1 MLVNFRVKNF
11 MSIEESILLDLRASG
26 QQAHAFNSGISDTH
40 LLNTTAIYGANASGK
55 TTIVLA
61 LKVMQEIVR
70 EGFITRGIKLR
81 VEPFLL
87 DKKTKDKPSEFEVN
101 LIIKGTHYKYGFS
114 ATREKITKEWLY
126 AYPNGEEKEKQTCFI
141 RPGSSSESDQK
152 QERWQDIKEMAGDN
166 VLWLS
171 LGAVFKVSYLEPSVR
186 SVFDWF
192 DKNLKIIVD
201 ESRLEHLGLSFSR
214 FGRFSN
220 DISNNNAA
228 EMCKDEKTKTL
239 ILKYLESVDFSIKK
253 IEVIPKTE
261 VIPEEKRLIRSRT
274 TIHFR
279 PRDKLKLFH
288 SNEHQEGFDL
298 QQESAGT
305 QRFLELLTPW
315 ITALRKGHTLVVDEL
330 NEKLHFRL
338 MRFLWEMF
346 QNKDLNKKHAQLVV
360 TTHDTSLLSLVND
373 LESFKDCIWFC
384 AKKDN
389 GATLLFPLSAYET
402 DSIKDIE
409 EAYRTGRFGGVPF
422 VGDIDFIIDAL
433 LEK

>member
-1 MLVNFRVKNF
+1 MLVNFRVENF

-26 QQAHAFNSGISDTH
+26 QQAHAFNSGISNTH

-70 EGFITRGIKLR
+70 EGFIPRGIKLR

-87 DKKTKDKPSEFEVN
+87 DKKTKNRPSEFEVN
-101 LIIKGTHYKYGFS
+101 LIIKGTHYNYGFS

-141 RPGSSSESDQK
+141 RPGSNSESDQK
-152 QERWQDIKEMAGDN
+152 QERWQEMAGDN

-171 LGAVFKVSYLEPSVR
+171 LGAVFGASYFR

-201 ESRLEHLGLSFSR
+201 ESRLEHLGLSLSR

-253 IEVIPKTE
+253 IEVIPTTE
-261 VIPEEKRLIRSRT
+261 VIPEERRLIRSRT
-274 TIHFR
+274 TIDFR

-330 NEKLHFRL
+330 NEKLHSRL
-338 MRFLWEMF
+338 IRFLWEMF

-373 LESFKDCIWFC
+373 LEPFKDCIWFC

-422 VGDIDFIIDAL
+422 VGDIDFIIDTL

>member
-11 MSIEESILLDLRASG
+11 MSIEESILLDLRASS
-26 QQAHAFNSGISDTH
+26 QEEQAHAFNSGISGTH

-70 EGFITRGIKLR
+70 EGFITRGINLR

-101 LIIKGTHYKYGFS
+101 LIIKGTHYRYGFS

-126 AYPNGEEKEKQTCFI
+126 AYPNGEERECFI
-141 RPGSSSESDQK
+141 RPGSNSESDQK
-152 QERWQDIKEMAGDN
+152 QERWQEIKEMAGNN

-171 LGAVFKVSYLEPSVR
+171 LGAVFKTSYLESSVR

-261 VIPEEKRLIRSRT
+261 VIPEESRLIRSRT
-274 TIHFR
+274 TINS
-279 PRDKLKLFH
+279 RDKLKLFH

-330 NEKLHFRL
+330 NEKLHSRL
-338 MRFLWEMF
+338 IRFLWEMF

-373 LESFKDCIWFC
+373 LEPFKDCIWFC